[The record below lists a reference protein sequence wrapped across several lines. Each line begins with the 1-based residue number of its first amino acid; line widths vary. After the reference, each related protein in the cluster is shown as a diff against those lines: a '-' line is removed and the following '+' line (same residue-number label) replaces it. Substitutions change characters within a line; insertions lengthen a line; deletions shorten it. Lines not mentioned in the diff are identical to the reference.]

1 MTRKVKKEKNY
12 HSPNKT
18 VIMKRLSNLFFN
30 VFRALALWVFT
41 VFPVDHL

>member
-1 MTRKVKKEKNY
+1 MTRKVKKEKKNY

-30 VFRALALWVFT
+30 VFRALALWVS
-41 VFPVDHL
+41 PYSQKSA